1 MEVKDGERHV
11 YVNLV
16 SSTTNLDSTGKT
28 SQSHHGTIGNGPRVL
43 VNTQMKNPACLQKK
57 QSVNKKDNSNRQGK
71 DNQASKVSGNSSQAS
86 TAAVNTGSVYNEP
99 EIYSTLHV
107 ATQLA
112 QTRKM
117 QPNISELLK
126 RKLDSPNTSANL
138 KRQPAKEVNVP
149 KSRLVFQE
157 LVSLDVSEGALETQ
171 LRNTLNIKADAVQH
185 SQGHQ
190 DPVPQLSDIMDPEEY
205 VSRATIT
212 KTTTSYVP
220 SACVQPQKLTRKE
233 FCQFSTMVMDLL

>member
-11 YVNLV
+11 YANLA
-16 SSTTNLDSTGKT
+16 SSTASLDSTSKT
-28 SQSHHGTIGNGPRVL
+28 SQVHHRTVGNGPRVL

-57 QSVNKKDNSNRQGK
+57 QSVNKKDSTRRQGK
-71 DNQASKVSGNSSQAS
+71 CIKASKALSNLSQAD
-86 TAAVNTGSVYNEP
+86 TAALNTGSVYDEP

-112 QTRKM
+112 QTRKI
-117 QPNISELLK
+117 QPNVSQLLK
-126 RKLDSPNTSANL
+126 DKLDSPSTNARL
-138 KRQPAKEVNVP
+138 KRQPAKKVNVS
-149 KSRLVFQE
+149 KSRSVFQE

-171 LRNTLNIKADAVQH
+171 LRNTLNIRADAVRH

-190 DPVPQLSDIMDPEEY
+190 DPVPQPSDIMDPEEY

-212 KTTTSYVP
+212 KTAANYVP
-220 SACVQPQKLTRKE
+220 SACVQPQRLTREE
-233 FCQFSTMVMDLL
+233 FCQFSKMVMDLL